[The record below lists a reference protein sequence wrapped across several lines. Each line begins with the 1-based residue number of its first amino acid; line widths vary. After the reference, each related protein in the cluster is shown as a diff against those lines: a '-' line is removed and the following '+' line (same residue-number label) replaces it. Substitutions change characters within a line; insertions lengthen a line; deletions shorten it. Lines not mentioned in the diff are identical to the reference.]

1 MVSVKIPD
9 ESRNLDSSNCVY
21 PTEYEGHFD
30 SLMISK
36 EEITKAVRS
45 LASQINDDYRGCRPV
60 MVCVLKGANP
70 FYQHLLDELQDYR
83 QGFNME
89 FIRVS
94 SYEGTSSTGVVKV
107 GDGIDLNNLK
117 GRHVILVE
125 DIVDTGTTLS
135 HLIPF
140 LKKEANPVSLEV
152 CSLLSKRIDEPQKC
166 KAKYVGFSI
175 PNHFIVGYGLDYNEL
190 YRDTKD
196 IWVISQKGIDF
207 DPSCLK

>member
-9 ESRNLDSSNCVY
+9 ESRNLDASNCVY

-107 GDGIDLNNLK
+107 GDGIDLDNLK